1 MYRLAN
7 IGQRVTTLKQKWFW
21 YSITSAFCWAGFA
34 ISARYG
40 STELPANMMQFVAAF
55 GFVAFGIVL
64 LATRGFRL
72 ELNKRGAVYGT
83 IAGVLLAAGGLALYA
98 AYRGGSNTAVV
109 TTATSLYPMFTVL
122 LAVIFLHER
131 ITFRQSI
138 GMLFAV
144 AAIVIL
150 SL

>member
-1 MYRLAN
+1 V
-7 IGQRVTTLKQKWFW
+7 IDHVKTLKEKWFW
-21 YSITSAFCWAGFA
+21 YSIASAFCWAGFA
-34 ISARYG
+34 ISARFG

-55 GFVAFGIVL
+55 GFLAFGIVL
-64 LATRGFRL
+64 FATRGFRL
-72 ELNKRGAVYGT
+72 ESNKRGALYGT

-109 TTATSLYPMFTVL
+109 TTATSLYPMFTVV
-122 LAVIFLHER
+122 LAVLFLRER
-131 ITFRQSI
+131 ITVRQSV